1 MNTSEEQRI
10 KCEWLVQLVR
20 NLGYEHATAGDD
32 LLGLGLSSLEILLI
46 SADIE
51 RESGMPVPLEVL
63 LAAETLS
70 ELAEQLSSTGSTGG
84 PVRDGA

>member
-20 NLGYEHATAGDD
+20 NLGYDQATAGDD

-51 RESGMPVPLEVL
+51 RESGTPVDLEVL

-70 ELAEQLSSTGSTGG
+70 GLAEQLSRTGSTGE
-84 PVRDGA
+84 PTRDGA